1 MTCQIVKFKIRPGMD
16 GARLAVISLLLIAI
30 CSTELLAQRRRDNQ
44 KVVVSEIIDIAPSL
58 GREQYCYASEYFSE
72 IRYIELESTEQSFMR
87 GIKDIKVTEKGIFIL
102 TNNYIILRF
111 SNTGKFLNKIGA
123 IGRGPGE
130 YIIPVQINIL
140 DGTDIL
146 TVHENNAGARVHLY
160 RPDGKFVRSVKY
172 EWVLNVAAYRNDR
185 VFFWTNMPYLTKEYP
200 YSLRI
205 SDLNGRNN
213 LNLLQRTSKL
223 APNPLVMAM
232 SETNFWEYADSLTV
246 WEANID
252 TVYRYYPKRES
263 IEARFILKAGRDHLT
278 WDRRLRTVQGDN
290 AVRNKTIYFI
300 GLLESRSL
308 IFLTARMKGETRYYV
323 YTKGTGSVVSIAPLS
338 IIPGKLQW
346 NGLINDL
353 DGGYSFW
360 PSGFFSENE
369 VFQTIE
375 PLVLKSRITNLETL
389 QKANLL
395 PPELKFNNV
404 EYEKL
409 KARIMAADEN
419 SNPWIVVAKLK

>member
-1 MTCQIVKFKIRPGMD
+1 MGSLRI
-16 GARLAVISLLLIAI
+16 AVISLLLIAI
-30 CSTELLAQRRRDNQ
+30 CASELLAQRRGNTQ
-44 KVVVSEIIDIAPSL
+44 KGVIPETIDIAPSL
-58 GREQYCYASEYFSE
+58 GREQYCYTSDYFSE

-87 GIKDIKVTEKGIFIL
+87 GIKEIKVTEKGIFIL
-102 TNNYIILRF
+102 TNNFIILRF
-111 SNTGKFLNKIGA
+111 SNTGKFLNRIGA

-130 YIIPVQINIL
+130 YIIPVKIDIL

-146 TVHENNAGARVHLY
+146 TVLESSTGARVHLF
-160 RPDGKFVRSVKY
+160 RPDGRLVKT
-172 EWVLNVAAYRNDR
+172 VKSDMPRDVAAYKNDR
-185 VFFWTNMPYLTKEYP
+185 LFFWTNMPYLKKEDP

-205 SDLNGRNN
+205 TDLNGRNN

-223 APNPLVMAM
+223 APNPLVMSM
-232 SETNFWEYADSLTV
+232 SVTLFWNYIDSLTV

-252 TVYRYYPKRES
+252 TVYRYDPKRES
-263 IEARFILKAGRDHLT
+263 IAARFVLKAGRDHLT

-290 AVRNKTIYFI
+290 DVRNKTIYFI
-300 GLLESRSL
+300 SFLESRNL
-308 IFLTARMKGETRYYV
+308 VFLTARMKGEIRYYV
-323 YTKGTGSVVSIAPLS
+323 YTKGTGNVVSIAPLS

-360 PSGFFSENE
+360 PAGVFSENE

-375 PLVLKSRITNLETL
+375 PLVLKSRITNLESL
-389 QKANLL
+389 QKINLL
-395 PPELKFNNV
+395 PPELKSSQE

-419 SNPWIVVAKLK
+419 SNPWIVVAKLKKTY

>member
-1 MTCQIVKFKIRPGMD
+1 MG
-16 GARLAVISLLLIAI
+16 GARIAVISLLLIAI
-30 CSTELLAQRRRDNQ
+30 CASELLAQGRGINQ
-44 KVVVSEIIDIAPSL
+44 KVVVPEAIDIAPSL
-58 GREQYCYASEYFSE
+58 GREQYCYTSDYFSE
-72 IRYIELESTEQSFMR
+72 IRYIELESTEHSFMR
-87 GIKDIKVTEKGIFIL
+87 GIREILVTGNGIFIL
-102 TNNYIILRF
+102 TNNFIILRF

-130 YIIPVQINIL
+130 YIIPVRINIL

-146 TVHENNAGARVHLY
+146 TVLESSTGARVHLF
-160 RPDGKFVRSVKY
+160 RPDGRLVKT
-172 EWVLNVAAYRNDR
+172 VKSDMPRDVAAYKNDR
-185 VFFWTNMPYLTKEYP
+185 LFFWTNMPYLKKEDP

-223 APNPLVMAM
+223 APNPLVMKM
-232 SETNFWEYADSLTV
+232 SVTNFWNYADSLTV

-252 TVYRYYPKRES
+252 TVYRYDPKRES

-290 AVRNKTIYFI
+290 DVRNKTIYFI
-300 GLLESRSL
+300 GFLESRNV
-308 IFLTARMKGETRYYV
+308 IFLTARMKGEIRYYV

-360 PSGFFSENE
+360 PTGVFSENE

-389 QKANLL
+389 QKAKLL
-395 PPELKFNNV
+395 PPELKFNQE

-419 SNPWIVVAKLK
+419 SNPWIVVAKLKKAY